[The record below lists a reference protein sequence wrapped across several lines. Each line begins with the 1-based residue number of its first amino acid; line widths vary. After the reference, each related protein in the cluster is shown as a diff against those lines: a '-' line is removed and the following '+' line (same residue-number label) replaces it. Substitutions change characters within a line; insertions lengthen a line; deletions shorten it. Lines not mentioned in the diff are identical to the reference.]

1 LNIKRLQQK
10 LKQKHEEAESL
21 RQKLD
26 HSINLIEDTNQ
37 RIINEYLR
45 SKLIQEINQK
55 SNLLLEIAY
64 QKQIELPI
72 LLKKDDKIIITAVR
86 VKNKTKNNFFFDVI
100 LKSNLNPLKSDRNI
114 QRNLTIEEFRNQ
126 TKQLTNSILNGK
138 KDALL
143 GLDADEIL
151 WNMM

>member
-10 LKQKHEEAESL
+10 FKQQHEEAESL

-26 HSINLIEDTNQ
+26 QSINLIENTNQ
-37 RIINEYLR
+37 KIINEYLR

-86 VKNKTKNNFFFDVI
+86 VNNKTKNIFFFDII
-100 LKSNLNPLKSDRNI
+100 LKSNLDPLKSDRNI

-126 TKQLTNSILNGK
+126 TRQLMNSILNGK
-138 KDALL
+138 KDSLL
-143 GLDADEIL
+143 GLDADQML
-151 WNMM
+151 WDIM

>member
-37 RIINEYLR
+37 KIINEYLR